1 MRKFTKFLFVLLLG
15 AISLFASCKKE
26 INEVTFTNVP
36 TTMYVDDAFTVEYSK
51 QDKVTVEFTSSN
63 TSVATVAGE
72 KVTAVAVGE
81 FTLTATFTLG
91 KITKDY
97 TFDITVKQGTFAVTY
112 ENDGS
117 YTDKTNAA
125 TYSVKALPVA
135 LVNPTKEGYTFA
147 GWYLNDVKVTE
158 IPAGTTGDIKLVAKW
173 ATVDYKIEYQLD
185 GGVNAETNPAT
196 YTVLDKVTLAEP
208 TKTGY
213 AFLGWYLDNELVT
226 EIAEGTTGD
235 VEVEAKWEVANYNI
249 TYNLD
254 GGVNNEANPAT
265 YTVLEKVELAAPT
278 KEGYAFVGWYLND
291 VLVTE
296 IAKGTAGDLE
306 LVAVWQADSYN
317 INYHLDGG
325 VNNEA
330 NPSVFTTAEEVVLA
344 APTKEGYNF
353 LGWYSD
359 ETCTTLV
366 EKIEKGTTN
375 NVEVYAKWELAN
387 YNINYNLDGGTN
399 NKNNP
404 ATFTINDEVTLAKP
418 TKTNF
423 TFVGWY
429 TDEACTVAFENIAK
443 GTTSDVT
450 VYAKWEK
457 ISKTIKYNLDGG
469 VNPADAPE
477 SYFVGEGCKLPVP
490 TKEGYNF
497 LGWTT
502 SKTST
507 NYITEIATTNK
518 ANVVLYA
525 QWEKII
531 TYSEIAYELNGGTL
545 PEGAATKYPEGEEF
559 VLPVPTQEGFKFLGW
574 TLEAGS
580 TEFVKNMPLTCT
592 GKVTLYA
599 NWEEYQEPV
608 VGEPFKVNYELN
620 GGEWTWTVA
629 EVTNP
634 AKGIDAV
641 SNLPEIFMADFYAY
655 LVEYNLLSSSK
666 VASSLHVSTWAA
678 FSTPCE
684 DPIALYNNTSKGGS
698 SYSAADGYSELF
710 FDSINGYEAVG
721 GFLGTSPYK
730 EKYANVTK
738 HMIQLTQA
746 RYSHTGTEKYFKGAC
761 GYVLDGYFYGT
772 QGLLADTKAN
782 YDVFNALRATIPT
795 PTVGYDGKTQTT
807 NDYVITDGI
816 GGTDLKLV
824 APVKEGHM
832 FLGWYDNP
840 AFEGKAVTSVKF
852 GCTVYAYWYDLNAA
866 APTFDIDYVLNGGAL
881 PEGAPLVYTQFEA
894 LTLPKPTKKGY
905 TFVGWS
911 TDEEGLETITKIPAT
926 AHGKITVYANFVEGE
941 DEIYKITYV
950 YEEGYLPT
958 RTPSSLD
965 EAREYVFTSYYNWLK
980 PSEDYETFKTN
991 VINQWKGKQSQGSYQ
1006 FYKQGGQDTID
1017 AAYFCNAPENFEEWN
1032 AWFTVFDAQVTAA
1045 NGAQNAWNSY
1055 VGILRLGQWLS
1066 NSSPT
1071 TWKDSMNQALLAA
1084 TNIKIPLVTEYKV
1097 GADVELVNLVL
1108 YDGREFLGWY
1118 DDAGNKVEKIAA
1130 GTKGNIK
1137 LTAKWTEAVPVESF
1151 TVTNPVEKLL
1161 KLSTHQLNWVIGPD
1175 NATFKKVT
1183 FASTNEEI
1191 FTVSEKGL
1199 IEAHNT
1205 GTAKVLI
1212 TVHGNTDLNMEL
1224 EIEVYVDPFVDGEFE
1239 DNSYVVK
1246 EESIQLKATVNGV
1259 SNAKLAWKSN
1269 TPSIASVDESG
1280 AVTGIKEGVA
1290 EIVAYVEGNE
1300 KLAFTFYVTVLDAE
1314 ASGILKLLLESNNSE
1329 IFRRDNLG
1337 IGAGTPVYYW
1347 DIYGSVSQLLFEDYV
1362 VHYDYYVE
1370 NPTKTTN
1377 YSTGGV
1383 QFVTLHYAADMP
1395 SGGNAY
1401 LTGGKNLAAYQVNA
1415 DGVSWHYSTGMD
1427 GVYACANTNKGAWHA
1442 GSSKALYWYA
1452 TGVKVSQVGTDV
1464 YTPHVTLG
1472 SDGYFYIKGV
1482 KTKVQNTLG
1491 NYKLN
1496 KLGLGVKLEGDEWY
1510 ISGCY
1515 YNDTYK
1521 WISSQGGNNNSI
1533 GIESSVREGSDLWL
1547 TWQYSA
1553 QLCASLLLE
1562 FNLPIQRLVG
1572 HHFFSGKD
1580 CPQPM
1585 LENEIEIWWE
1595 FLDMAEK
1602 EMELF
1607 KNYKDAKLSLTTDSS
1622 YLQANGRVKNLP
1634 NYPECVTY
1642 TITYTTGST
1651 TKTITLS
1658 SILSGRLQ

>member
-1 MRKFTKFLFVLLLG
+1 MKKFTKFLFVLLLG

-51 QDKVTVEFTSSN
+51 QEKVTVEFTSSN

-91 KITKDY
+91 KNTKEY
-97 TFDITVKQGTFAVTY
+97 TFDITVKQSTFAVTY

-117 YTDKTNAA
+117 YADKTNVT
-125 TYSVKALPVA
+125 TYSVKSLPVA
-135 LVNPTKEGYTFA
+135 LVNPTKDGYTFA

-173 ATVDYKIEYQLD
+173 AEVSYNINYQLD
-185 GGVNAETNPAT
+185 GGVNAEANPAT
-196 YTVLDKVTLAEP
+196 YTVLDEVTLAEP
-208 TKTGY
+208 TKEGY
-213 AFLGWYLDNELVT
+213 NFLGWYLDNELVT
-226 EIAEGTTGD
+226 KIALGTTGD
-235 VEVEAKWEVANYNI
+235 VELVAKWEVVNYSI
-249 TYNLD
+249 IYNLD
-254 GGVNNEANPAT
+254 GG
-265 YTVLEKVELAAPT
+265 
-278 KEGYAFVGWYLND
+278 
-291 VLVTE
+291 
-296 IAKGTAGDLE
+296 
-306 LVAVWQADSYN
+306 
-317 INYHLDGG
+317 INA
-325 VNNEA
+325 EA
-330 NPSVFTTAEEVVLA
+330 NPSVFTINDEVVLA
-344 APTKEGYNF
+344 APTKAGYNF
-353 LGWYSD
+353 LGWYLD
-359 ETCTTLV
+359 DACTVSL
-366 EKIEKGTTN
+366 EKIENGTTN

-387 YNINYNLDGGTN
+387 YNITYNLDGGSN
-399 NKNNP
+399 DGSNP
-404 ATFTINDEVTLAKP
+404 ATFTVEDEVVLAAP
-418 TKTNF
+418 TRSGYDF
-423 TFVGWY
+423 LGWY
-429 TDEACTVAFENIAK
+429 LDDAYTVSLEKIEK
-443 GTTSDVT
+443 GTIGDVT

-457 ISKTIKYNLDGG
+457 TKVTKTIKYQLDGG
-469 VNPADAPE
+469 VNPTDAPT
-477 SYFVGEGCKLPVP
+477 SYVVGEGCKLPVP

-507 NYITEIATTNK
+507 NYITEISKTYSYNAI
-518 ANVVLYA
+518 LYA
-525 QWEKII
+525 HWEKIKV
-531 TYSEIAYELNGGTL
+531 YSEIEYVLDGGELIATGDI
-545 PEGAATKYPEGEEF
+545 TKYVEGEEF
-559 VLPVPTQEGFKFLGW
+559 VLPVPTQDGFTFLGW
-574 TLEAGS
+574 SLKEGS
-580 TEFVKNMPLTCT
+580 TEFIKAIPATST
-592 GKVTLYA
+592 GKVTVYA

-608 VGEPFKVNYELN
+608 VGEPFTVNYELN
-620 GGEWTWTVA
+620 GGEWSWTTGTVSDA
-629 EVTNP
+629 

-641 SNLPEIFMADFYAY
+641 SNLPEIFMADFYTY
-655 LVEYNLLSSSK
+655 LLENNLLSSSK
-666 VASSLHVSTWAA
+666 VSSKIHVSTWAA
-678 FSTPCE
+678 FSANNG
-684 DPIALYNNTSKGGS
+684 DPVALYNTTSTVKTG
-698 SYSAADGYSELF
+698 AADGYSELF
-710 FDSINGYEAVG
+710 FDSVNGYEAVG

-738 HMIQLTQA
+738 HMIQMTLY
-746 RYSHTGTEKYFKGAC
+746 RYPSVPVTDKTFKAGA
-761 GYVLDGYFYGT
+761 GFVLDGYFYGT
-772 QGLLADTKAN
+772 QGLLATSKAN
-782 YDVFNALRATIPT
+782 YAEFNALRAVIPT
-795 PTVGYDGKTQTT
+795 PTVSYEGSTPTENSYLVTE
-807 NDYVITDGI
+807 GI
-816 GGTDLKLV
+816 GGTELKLV

-840 AFEGKAVTSVKF
+840 SFEGETVTSVKF
-852 GCTVYAYWYDLNAA
+852 GCNLYAYWYDLNAA
-866 APTFDIDYVLNGGAL
+866 APTFDIDYVLNGGGL
-881 PEGAPLVYTQFEA
+881 PEDAPLVYAQFEGV
-894 LTLPKPTKKGY
+894 TLPKPTKKGY

-926 AHGKITVYANFVEGE
+926 ARGKFTVYANFVEGE
-941 DEIYKITYV
+941 EEIYKITYV
-950 YEEGYLPT
+950 YDEGYLT
-958 RTPSSLD
+958 TKTPSSLN
-965 EAREYVFTSYYNWLK
+965 EAIEYVFTSYYNWLK

-991 VINQWKGKQSQGSYQ
+991 VINQWKGKQSQGNYK

-1017 AAYFCNAPENFEEWN
+1017 AEYFCNAPENFDDWN

-1071 TWKDSMNQALLAA
+1071 TWKDSMNQALIAA
-1084 TNIKIPLVTEYKV
+1084 TKIRIPLVTEYKV
-1097 GADVELVNLVL
+1097 GTEVELTNLEL

-1161 KLSTHQLNWVIGPD
+1161 KLSTHQLTYVIGPD

-1183 FASTNEEI
+1183 FASSNEEI
-1191 FTVSEKGL
+1191 LTVSDKGL

-1212 TVHGNTDLNMEL
+1212 TVHGNTALNMEL
-1224 EIEVYVDPFVDGEFE
+1224 EIEVYVDPYVDGEFE

-1246 EESIQLKATVNGV
+1246 EESIQLSATVNGI
-1259 SNAKLAWKSN
+1259 SNAKVAWKSN
-1269 TPSIASVDESG
+1269 TPAIASVDASG

-1300 KLAFTFYVTVLDAE
+1300 KVAFTFYVTVLDAE

-1329 IFRRDNLG
+1329 IFTRKNLG
-1337 IGAGTPVYYW
+1337 IGAGTPAYYY
-1347 DIYGSVSQLLFEDYV
+1347 DVVGSVSNLLFEDYV
-1362 VHYDYYVE
+1362 VHKDYYLE
-1370 NPTKTTN
+1370 NPSKTTA

-1395 SGGNAY
+1395 QGGNAY
-1401 LTGGKNLAAYQVNA
+1401 KTGGKNLASYNQTA
-1415 DGVSWHYSTGMD
+1415 DGASWHYSVGMD
-1427 GVYACANTNKGAWHA
+1427 GVWACQNTNKGAWHA
-1442 GSSKALYWYA
+1442 GSSKALSWYA

-1482 KTKVQNTLG
+1482 KTKVQNTAG

-1496 KLGLGVKLEGDEWY
+1496 KLGLAVKLEGDEWY
-1510 ISGCY
+1510 IGGCY
-1515 YNDTYK
+1515 YNSTYK

-1533 GIESSVREGSDLWL
+1533 GIETSVREKSDLWL

-1553 QLCASLLLE
+1553 QLCASLLIE

-1585 LENEIEIWWE
+1585 LENEIEIWWL
-1595 FLDMAEK
+1595 FI
-1602 EMELF
+1602 EMTERQMDLF
-1607 KNYKDAKLSLTTDSS
+1607 KNYSNYELSITSNSS
-1622 YLQANGRVKNLP
+1622 LLESNGRVKNLP

-1642 TITYTTGST
+1642 TVTYTTGST
-1651 TKTITLS
+1651 SKTITLS
-1658 SILSGRLQ
+1658 SILPGNLE